1 MEMGWSAEEFETIR
15 SEGVIILASSP
26 NLSPR

>member
-15 SEGVIILASSP
+15 SEGVIISTIYLDLTP
-26 NLSPR
+26 C